1 MYLCGRQWL
10 CWWTFLALIGDS
22 GSVCLSR
29 FLLTESIY
37 CDVLQ
42 PGNGG
47 QLLGA
52 LQCLTYKSVWD
63 IEYHKLQRR
72 NSPWL
77 PKCTGLFQ
85 SAVCGEICLQVSVG
99 EKFIRSGSDLFQVK
113 SWEYKKKTYRPLH
126 KLWRNGS
133 GTGLCVRQTD
143 WDRQRLFSAEWREP
157 EGDTDRE
164 IFNILRTIVHTVRA
178 W

>member
-29 FLLTESIY
+29 FLLTEPIY

-52 LQCLTYKSVWD
+52 LQSLKYKSVWD
-63 IEYHKLQRR
+63 IECHKLHGDWRRR

-113 SWEYKKKTYRPLH
+113 SWEYKRRRTDLFTDCGETVQEADCVYD
-126 KLWRNGS
+126 KLIEIGNDSSLLNG
-133 GTGLCVRQTD
+133 GNLKETQIKRFLIYWGQ
-143 WDRQRLFSAEWREP
+143 
-157 EGDTDRE
+157 
-164 IFNILRTIVHTVRA
+164 
-178 W
+178 